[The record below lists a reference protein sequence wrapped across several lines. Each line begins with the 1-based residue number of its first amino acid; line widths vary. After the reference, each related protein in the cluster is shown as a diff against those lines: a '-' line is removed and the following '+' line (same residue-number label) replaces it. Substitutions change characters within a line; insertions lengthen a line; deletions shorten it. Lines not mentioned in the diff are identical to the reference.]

1 MLKQEIYQKASDV
14 FGVSIGVATHVQYTN
29 VKEQQEDK
37 GTTPETL
44 KKVTDEV
51 EINDIIAKAIESGR
65 YKDLQQH
72 IFWQNRKRHPRTKEV
87 TIYKRAWKYILND
100 R

>member
-14 FGVSIGVATHVQYTN
+14 FGVSVGVANFITYTN
-29 VKEQQEDK
+29 VTEQKENK
-37 GTTPETL
+37 ATTPETL

-51 EINDIIAKAIESGR
+51 DINDIIAKAIESGR
-65 YKDLQQH
+65 YRDLQELLYYFNKH
-72 IFWQNRKRHPRTKEV
+72 RHHRTKEV
-87 TIYKRAWKYILND
+87 TIYKRAWKHIRNG